1 VGRSRRATIVL
12 TAMEV
17 EGHTRTSY
25 QNFPWPNLEQSFVP
39 NIHISSINS
48 KVELLLCGVGGVEP
62 SK

>member
-48 KVELLLCGVGGVEP
+48 NVMFHP
-62 SK
+62 R